1 MARKSAKT
9 PGAIVEAAAAVVR
22 RKGAVSLT
30 IDAVAQEAGC
40 AKGLVHYHLKT
51 KHALLDAVARRIAE
65 DRIAIWT
72 DAFRAPTPR
81 DAIRQTWNV
90 LTTESENGT
99 VRGWISLLGSGALS
113 TETAS
118 DILSQFTAALGRAA
132 SALLLD
138 LRLEPRVEAGALGWL
153 LGAVIEGMGV
163 QIIGGAS
170 TSRLEEAYAAAWLGI
185 LELTRST
192 T

>member
-9 PGAIVEAAAAVVR
+9 PKAIVDAAAAVVR
-22 RKGAVSLT
+22 RSGATSLT
-30 IDAVAQEAGC
+30 IESVAQEAGC

-51 KHALLDAVARRIAE
+51 KDALLDAVARRIAE
-65 DRIAIWT
+65 DRIAVWT
-72 DAFRAPTPR
+72 GAFRAPTPS
-81 DAIRQTWNV
+81 DAIRQTWKV

-99 VRGWISLLGSGALS
+99 VRGWISLLGSGAL
-113 TETAS
+113 TERTAN
-118 DILSQFTAALGRAA
+118 DILNRFTNALGQAA
-132 SALLLD
+132 STMLLD

-163 QIIGGAS
+163 QILGGAS

-185 LELTRST
+185 LEVTRPTS
-192 T
+192 